1 MGMNKVVVSGFFE
14 SQPEFSHESF
24 GRKYLEGELSV
35 IHGKRE
41 DKIPF
46 NISEANLEK
55 VKIELGAM
63 YELSG
68 EIHSRRNEDG
78 RVEQYF
84 IVKKITLSE
93 DAAYRNEVHV
103 SGQVKRPTKVRVT
116 GNGVAI
122 ATVCLSV
129 RRPETEDRFDSVML
143 TGFKGQAESAEQL
156 ITGEVVE
163 ITGRISVYTS
173 LVNNAR
179 CLEVHIVHIEREKNA
194 D

>member
-1 MGMNKVVVSGFFE
+1 MGKNSVVVSGFFE
-14 SQPEFSHESF
+14 SQPEFSHECF
-24 GRKYLEGELSV
+24 NRKYYEGEITV
-35 IHGKRE
+35 MHGKRE

-46 NISEANLEK
+46 TISDANLAK

-129 RRPETEDRFDSVML
+129 RRPESEDRFDSVML

-179 CLEVHIVHIEREKNA
+179 CLEVHIVHIERETE
-194 D
+194 

>member
-1 MGMNKVVVSGFFE
+1 MNKVVLSGFFE
-14 SQPEFSHESF
+14 SQPEFSYEHYN
-24 GRKYLEGELSV
+24 RKYYEGEV
-35 IHGKRE
+35 TVMHGKRE

-46 NISEANLEK
+46 TISDINLAK
-55 VKIELGAM
+55 VKIEFGAM

-68 EIHSRRNEDG
+68 EIHSRRNGDG
-78 RVEQYF
+78 RIEQYL
-84 IVKKITLSE
+84 IIKKITLSE
-93 DAAYRNEVHV
+93 DAAYRNEVHI
-103 SGQVKRPTKVRVT
+103 SGQVKRPTKIRVT
-116 GNGVAI
+116 GNGVTI

-129 RRPETEDRFDSVML
+129 RRPESEDRFDSVMC
-143 TGFKGQAESAEQL
+143 TGFNGQAESAEQL

-173 LVNNAR
+173 LVNNSQ